1 MESMKDILLTI
12 VAILAIFV
20 GLPLF
25 ILWVRDRVTAP
36 GRKKRAEESRRF
48 RQRLR
53 EPDLDA
59 VARHFKCTLPESLT
73 DLYGNPEE
81 LSRDFFKVARSIDA
95 PEDGWWHVAFY
106 LPADSESCKTIWP
119 GTETYFSFASDVF
132 GDEYLVDPTQA
143 DPPVKYYWHES
154 GEIDHVCDS
163 LSEFMTWP
171 RVDDA

>member
-1 MESMKDILLTI
+1 M
-12 VAILAIFV
+12 
-20 GLPLF
+20 G
-25 ILWVRDRVTAP
+25 
-36 GRKKRAEESRRF
+36 F

-73 DLYGNPEE
+73 DLYGNQEE
-81 LSRDFFKVARSIDA
+81 LGRDLFKVARSIDA
-95 PEDGWWHVAFY
+95 PEDAWWHVAFY
-106 LPADSESCKTIWP
+106 LPADSESCKTVWP

-132 GDEYLVDPTQA
+132 GDEYLVDPTLA

-154 GEIDHVCDS
+154 GEIEHVCDS